1 MSYLANRMHFFFPL
15 LGIKRQR
22 DPMEPKQWELI
33 IKPNLLIPSRAYG
46 SKDKLGWQDH
56 MQKLKQKRFQLVL
69 FPKSHSC
76 KKWAVFL
83 FFFFSLCSVWGP
95 FFLVKYVWE
104 VEVFKRAD
112 VCDCTLAACWE
123 TLLVISIKNAVIQSS
138 TSHYSK
144 LLLSVKE
151 VINGVQQWHRLPPAL
166 ASSLILMQLSYWSK
180 QTNPG
185 VQLALC
191 LIKSYL
197 TRQVVKEYCTC
208 PQIQFCIL

>member
-1 MSYLANRMHFFFPL
+1 MFAFNTVKTQTAMSYLANRMHFFFPL

-83 FFFFSLCSVWGP
+83 FFFFLSLFCLG
-95 FFLVKYVWE
+95 
-104 VEVFKRAD
+104 
-112 VCDCTLAACWE
+112 
-123 TLLVISIKNAVIQSS
+123 SIFSCKICLGSGSFQMCRCLWLH
-138 TSHYSK
+138 T
-144 LLLSVKE
+144 
-151 VINGVQQWHRLPPAL
+151 
-166 ASSLILMQLSYWSK
+166 SSLLRDIIGYWYQECSYSVIHKSLFRTVALS
-180 QTNPG
+180 QG
-185 VQLALC
+185 GD
-191 LIKSYL
+191 
-197 TRQVVKEYCTC
+197 
-208 PQIQFCIL
+208 

>member
-69 FPKSHSC
+69 FPKSHSY

-83 FFFFSLCSVWGP
+83 FFFFLSLFCLGSIFSCKICLGSGSFQMCRCLWLHTSSLLGTITA
-95 FFLVKYVWE
+95 
-104 VEVFKRAD
+104 VESKA
-112 VCDCTLAACWE
+112 
-123 TLLVISIKNAVIQSS
+123 IQSS
-138 TSHYSK
+138 ISHCST
-144 LLLSVKE
+144 LLPSVKE
-151 VINGVQQWHRLPPAL
+151 VINGLMESSNDMDYTLP
-166 ASSLILMQLSYWSK
+166 MQGLW
-180 QTNPG
+180 
-185 VQLALC
+185 
-191 LIKSYL
+191 
-197 TRQVVKEYCTC
+197 
-208 PQIQFCIL
+208 F

>member
-1 MSYLANRMHFFFPL
+1 MTRPHAKAKAETFPVSSFS
-15 LGIKRQR
+15 K
-22 DPMEPKQWELI
+22 
-33 IKPNLLIPSRAYG
+33 KPL
-46 SKDKLGWQDH
+46 
-56 MQKLKQKRFQLVL
+56 MQKMSGFSL
-69 FPKSHSC
+69 
-76 KKWAVFL
+76 
-83 FFFFSLCSVWGP
+83 FFFSLCSVWGP

-123 TLLVISIKNAVIQSS
+123 TLLVIGIKNAVIQSS

-191 LIKSYL
+191 LIRSYL